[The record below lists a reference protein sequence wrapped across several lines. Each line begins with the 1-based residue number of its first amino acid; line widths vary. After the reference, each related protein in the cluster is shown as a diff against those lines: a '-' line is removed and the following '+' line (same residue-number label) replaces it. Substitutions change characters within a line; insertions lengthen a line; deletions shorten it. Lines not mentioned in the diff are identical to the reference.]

1 MKRFWFFTVIILFM
15 VVVTSCT
22 NNNKFNGF
30 TKGPDNV
37 WYKVHQK
44 SGDTLKPK
52 FNDYVTVK
60 MKYYLKDTVLFD
72 SKNLQEKF
80 EFPIIKP
87 MFEGDIYDGMKLMAP
102 GDSFTFAVVAD
113 SFFYKTANMKKLP
126 DFVNPGELMF
136 FDIKMEKVLTAEQ
149 YKQRKKQ
156 ELLQKQLKQE
166 QALNKYLKENNITEK
181 PLASGLYYKTL
192 QKGYG
197 RKPKAGEMC
206 QVYLHVEAV
215 GVDYVLFDNYKDD
228 PIFIEYGKPFDTEGL
243 MEGLGMMKEGEKA
256 RLIVPSKIGVGA
268 DGNNGAVPA
277 FSTIIYEVK
286 LDKLKTKEEV
296 EKIRKKI
303 ANRKKREKEALKQAE
318 PGKIAAYV
326 KKHNITTKPLASGL
340 YYLPE
345 KEGKGAH
352 PQEGNTLSVHY
363 TLYNTDDE
371 KLFSTYDDGRPFMF
385 VLGSGAVIQGWEEAL
400 PLMRKG
406 GKAKLI
412 IPSKLGYKGVEKKAF
427 NIPPYS
433 PLIIELEVMDIRK

>member
-1 MKRFWFFTVIILFM
+1 
-15 VVVTSCT
+15 
-22 NNNKFNGF
+22 
-30 TKGPDNV
+30 
-37 WYKVHQK
+37 
-44 SGDTLKPK
+44 
-52 FNDYVTVK
+52 
-60 MKYYLKDTVLFD
+60 
-72 SKNLQEKF
+72 
-80 EFPIIKP
+80 

-126 DFVNPGELMF
+126 DFVTAGEPMY

-166 QALNKYLKENNITEK
+166 QTLNKYLKENNITEK